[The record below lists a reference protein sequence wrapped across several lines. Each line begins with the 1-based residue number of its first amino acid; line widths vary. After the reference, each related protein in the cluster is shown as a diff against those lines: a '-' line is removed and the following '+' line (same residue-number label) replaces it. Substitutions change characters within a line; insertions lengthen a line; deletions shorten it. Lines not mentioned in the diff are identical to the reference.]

1 MSLPAP
7 AGSLLSQPP
16 LESPGEGPLGDE
28 DGKPSR
34 KKLYENW
41 QRLGTESRG
50 MGEIRTLL

>member
-7 AGSLLSQPP
+7 EGSLLSQPP
-16 LESPGEGPLGDE
+16 LESPGEGPLGGE

-50 MGEIRTLL
+50 VGQIRTLL